1 MASCESDAR
10 QPLLIPLGV
19 ALCKAVGTVGICTLP
34 TCASLIVMLL
44 LGTVCGLA
52 STCISLRRSGGEVL
66 LLKRSSAHNDQKW
79 GLPGGNVEE
88 GDKDLIDTA
97 KREATEEMGKLPPF
111 DVKGEILTVYV
122 SLTDCSWPCLCGSEM
137 LHGHDDRCG
146 ACLHLPLGNIC
157 SGSTRMGVQSCGPAG
172 CCA

>member
-1 MASCESDAR
+1 MQLVD
-10 QPLLIPLGV
+10 LLF
-19 ALCKAVGTVGICTLP
+19 TLVL
-34 TCASLIVMLL
+34 TCY
-44 LGTVCGLA
+44 LA
-52 STCISLRRSGGEVL
+52 RRSGGEVL

-122 SLTDCSWPCLCGSEM
+122 SLADCLQQYMP
-137 LHGHDDRCG
+137 
-146 ACLHLPLGNIC
+146 
-157 SGSTRMGVQSCGPAG
+157 V
-172 CCA
+172 